1 MKRNAKIAFYGLYT
15 LLAVLFF
22 LYVRFPS
29 ETVQGLISAR
39 LAQIDP
45 LIRVSSQTVRP
56 TLSAGLKFET
66 LSVTYADMPLFT
78 AESFKVTPELFALL
92 RGQNNYDF
100 SAPLGGGTVNGRVEM
115 VADAQKPQTKFNVNL
130 SGVPMEAFEI
140 FTQWPDYTPS
150 GDLNAYLEY
159 DHRRGADAAAKL
171 NFEITPAKVVF
182 TPPLMGLAQLD
193 FTKVQAEMSL
203 SSRMLQIR
211 RWEATGPQIESRVS
225 GSIVLRQ
232 PVGASRV
239 TLACTVKPQAG
250 FLAEHQNTML
260 GGLLASANAQNRGMI
275 FRISGTLDHPNYVM
289 R

>member
-1 MKRNAKIAFYGLYT
+1 MKRNAKFALYGLYS

-29 ETVQGLISAR
+29 ETVQGLISTR

-45 LIRVSSQTVRP
+45 LIRISSQTVRP
-56 TLSAGLKFET
+56 TLGAGLRFEPLT
-66 LSVTYADMPLFT
+66 VTYADMPLFT
-78 AESFKVTPELFALL
+78 VESFRVTPKLFALL
-92 RGQNNYDF
+92 RGHNNYDF
-100 SAPLGGGTVNGRVEM
+100 SAPMGGGTVKGRIETFP
-115 VADAQKPQTKFNVNL
+115 DAQKPQTKISANL
-130 SGVPMEAFEI
+130 SSVSVEALEMFA
-140 FTQWPDYTPS
+140 QWPAYTPS
-150 GDLNAYLEY
+150 GNLNAAIEY

-171 NFEITPAKVVF
+171 NFEITPAQVAF

-193 FTKVQAEMSL
+193 FTKIQAEMSL

-211 RWEATGPQIESRVS
+211 RWEATGPQVESRVS

-232 PVGASRV
+232 PLGASRV

-250 FLAEHQNTML
+250 FLAEHKNDML

-275 FRISGTLDHPNYVM
+275 FRISGTLDNPSYVM